1 MLGNFP
7 TLFPAMVTPFFGIR
21 QLYDAAVIANPAFP
35 ELRLGRSS
43 FITRPPLGRR
53 PALPSSKKRPKKHT
67 KTAKEKLQYE
77 RFPCGHPP

>member
-43 FITRPPLGRR
+43 FITRPQ
-53 PALPSSKKRPKKHT
+53 ARPKKHT

-77 RFPCGHPP
+77 GFPCGHPP

>member
-7 TLFPAMVTPFFGIR
+7 TLFPAMVTPFFGIL

-43 FITRPPLGRR
+43 FITRPQAR
-53 PALPSSKKRPKKHT
+53 PSIIKKATKKAHQNSK
-67 KTAKEKLQYE
+67 
-77 RFPCGHPP
+77 